1 MDENVSK
8 SMLFGLLDQSR
19 QVVVVAAHL
28 NHLCGEAVS
37 VSSFCQGLEVD
48 VEPGECIAFDGFVL
62 HLVL

>member
-8 SMLFGLLDQSR
+8 STLFGFLDQSR
-19 QVVVVAAHL
+19 QVVVVVAHL

-37 VSSFCQGLEVD
+37 IGSFCQGLEVD